1 MIIKFQFMNEYD
13 LFEQTIITWIKTIWA
28 LHFYINADAEKRKLC
43 MKLFSISCRFRSN
56 EPSMLTRGIYR
67 VRVGKLLGRNLI
79 NGTRFVWCY
88 SRCRRPLPFPP
99 FLLQIW
105 TEFKLKV
112 SRTFSGRFQH
122 TRLNPE
128 LIKFRVWH

>member
-1 MIIKFQFMNEYD
+1 MQISVYERIILMNNCHLGY
-13 LFEQTIITWIKTIWA
+13 TKTTYFSSF
-28 LHFYINADAEKRKLC
+28 LLYINADVEKGKLC

-56 EPSMLTRGIYR
+56 EPTMLARGIYR

-99 FLLQIW
+99 SLLQIW

-128 LIKFRVWH
+128 LIKFGVWH